1 MEATIVDH
9 QCPLG
14 SLGEGYRFALYVF
27 LFLGDR
33 VLDRRFEFTWIA
45 LVASC
50 FSATITSAGEAP
62 NFILILTDDQ
72 GWSQVNEQA
81 HPDLPEAK
89 SNYLVTP
96 NMSRLA
102 KEGMRFSSGYSPA
115 PLCTPT
121 RRSIVCG
128 ASAARSGS
136 EFRSAYIPADHMTIP
151 RALKQANANYQCAH
165 FGKWGEQMI
174 STPEQCGYDT
184 SDGMTGN
191 VTGGMAAKEKEYHL
205 DEDPKRTGTV
215 SARAIQFMAK
225 QSKAKKPFYVQV
237 SYYAVHLRVEL
248 LEETLNKYKNKGT
261 PDRGYTP
268 AWTGMLDELDQGV
281 GSILSAVDG
290 LGIGENTYIVFTA
303 DNGGRGTIPQ
313 GSSSR
318 KPTNFPLSGAKH
330 SLLEGGIRVP
340 FIVRGPGVEA
350 DSWCRVP
357 VSGYDLLPT
366 FYSLAGGKTELP
378 GGVDGGSFASLL
390 RDPEGGNVKRALD
403 GLVFHRPGKY
413 VSAIRQN
420 DLKLMVNWTPEGKI
434 KSRSLH
440 DVKSDPAES
449 KNLANANVEK
459 ADQLEKLLLE
469 FLATVHA
476 EKPTLPKRKKKR

>member
-1 MEATIVDH
+1 MVA
-9 QCPLG
+9 
-14 SLGEGYRFALYVF
+14 FF
-27 LFLGDR
+27 L
-33 VLDRRFEFTWIA
+33 
-45 LVASC
+45 
-50 FSATITSAGEAP
+50 SATIAAAGETP

-96 NMSRLA
+96 NMTRLA
-102 KEGMRFSSGYSPA
+102 KEGMRFSSGYAPA

-136 EFRSAYIPADHMTIP
+136 EFRSAYIPADHMTMP
-151 RALKQANANYQCAH
+151 RALKQANADYRCAH

-174 STPEQCGYDT
+174 STPEQCGYDV

-191 VTGGMAAKEKEYHL
+191 VTGGMAAKEKEFHL
-205 DEDPKRTGTV
+205 VDDPKRTASV
-215 SARAIQFMAK
+215 SGRAIQFMTQ
-225 QSKAKKPFYVQV
+225 QSKAQKPFYVQV

-248 LEETLNKYKNKGT
+248 SQESLKKYNAKGT
-261 PDRGYTP
+261 PDRRYTP
-268 AWTGMLDELDQGV
+268 AWAGMLEELDRGV
-281 GSILSAVDG
+281 GSILSAVDE
-290 LGIGENTYIVFTA
+290 LGIASNTYIVFMA
-303 DNGGRGTIPQ
+303 DNGGRGAIPK
-313 GSSSR
+313 GNASR

-350 DSWCRVP
+350 GSWCRVP

-366 FYSLAGGKTELP
+366 FYALAGGEKELP
-378 GGVDGGSFASLL
+378 SEVDGGSFASLL
-390 RDPEGGNVKRALD
+390 SHPENGNVRRALD
-403 GLVFHRPGKY
+403 GLVFHRPRRY
-413 VSAIRQN
+413 VSVIRQN
-420 DLKLMVNWTPEGKI
+420 DFKLMVNWTPTGSI

-440 DVKSDPAES
+440 NVKTDPIES
-449 KNLANANVEK
+449 KDLAKIDVEK
-459 ADQLEKLLLE
+459 ADRLEKLLLT
-469 FLATVHA
+469 FLDDVDA
-476 EKPTLPKRKKKR
+476 EKPTLPRKRKNRK